1 MAQQSRD
8 EINGSNNAALV
19 VPYEMIKSRMDTIER
34 FNAVTGANA
43 SVRLSECWEREEA
56 QTDAE
61 ARKDVAEADAAEA
74 TAEAA
79 EEAPEEEAPA
89 EGEPAAEDGQEENA

>member
-1 MAQQSRD
+1 
-8 EINGSNNAALV
+8 
-19 VPYEMIKSRMDTIER
+19 MIKSRMDTIER
-34 FNAVTGANA
+34 FNAVTSASA

-74 TAEAA
+74 TAEA
-79 EEAPEEEAPA
+79 EEKAAEEAPA
-89 EGEPAAEDGQEENA
+89 EETPAEETPAEDGQEANA